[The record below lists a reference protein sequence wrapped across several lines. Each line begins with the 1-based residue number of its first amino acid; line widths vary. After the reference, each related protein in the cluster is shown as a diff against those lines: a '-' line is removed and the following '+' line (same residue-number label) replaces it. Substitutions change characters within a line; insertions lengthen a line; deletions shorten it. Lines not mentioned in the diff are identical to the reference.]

1 MALPVRAAQMDGV
14 LICQCSRRGQ
24 TGPVPT
30 RKQTTLRGKRRSMMA
45 GPNQDSIKARV
56 NSNRH
61 QDNNHRT
68 HSNSRGNR
76 TLSSRSSTGSG
87 PVNTLR
93 SNHRTHSNRRV
104 SRSMASNST
113 VNSLLRHRTAR
124 NNSTPSRITACPTA
138 LPAV

>member
-1 MALPVRAAQMDGV
+1 MALPVRVAQMDGV

-24 TGPVPT
+24 TGPVPN
-30 RKQTTLRGKRRSMMA
+30 REQTTIRGKCRSMMA
-45 GPNQDSIKARV
+45 GPNQGSIKARV

-68 HSNSRGNR
+68 GSNRR
-76 TLSSRSSTGSG
+76 VSRSS

-104 SRSMASNST
+104 SRGMASNST
-113 VNSLLRHRTAR
+113 DNSLLRHHTAR
-124 NNSTPSRITACPTA
+124 SNSTPSRITASPTV
-138 LPAV
+138 LPAG